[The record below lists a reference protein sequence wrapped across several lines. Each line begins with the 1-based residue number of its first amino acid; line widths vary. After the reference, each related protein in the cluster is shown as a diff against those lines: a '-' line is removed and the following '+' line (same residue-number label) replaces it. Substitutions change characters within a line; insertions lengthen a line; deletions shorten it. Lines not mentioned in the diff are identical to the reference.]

1 LKFERVIKKGNTER
15 RLAKLA
21 PAPKATNIAGRAQ
34 HIKVE
39 DDANN
44 DKKFGYLS
52 FIVAI
57 FLLFVD

>member
-44 DKKFGYLS
+44 DKKFEYLS

-57 FLLFVD
+57 F